1 MLQNNTDP
9 NILKLIEIAR
19 AEVGYMEKK
28 NANNLDDK
36 NANAGQNNYT
46 KYARDLYPGL
56 QGQPWCDIFVDWC
69 FVKAFG
75 KAQTLKLTGPFSA
88 YTPTSAQW
96 FKDKRQW
103 HSRPRVGD
111 LIFFKNSVRI
121 CHIGLVYKVAG
132 NDVYTIEGNTSL
144 GSQVIPNGGSV
155 CYKQY
160 DIDNSRIAGYGR
172 PDYSLLKTK
181 SRYEVGWN
189 RDDRGWWYVYDD
201 HDNYHVNNAVR
212 IGKNLYFFDTEGYC
226 VKNPAVITAES
237 GEMERITGERVK

>member
-1 MLQNNTDP
+1 M
-9 NILKLIEIAR
+9 
-19 AEVGYMEKK
+19 
-28 NANNLDDK
+28 
-36 NANAGQNNYT
+36 
-46 KYARDLYPGL
+46 
-56 QGQPWCDIFVDWC
+56 
-69 FVKAFG
+69 
-75 KAQTLKLTGPFSA
+75 
-88 YTPTSAQW
+88 
-96 FKDKRQW
+96 
-103 HSRPRVGD
+103 
-111 LIFFKNSVRI
+111 IFFKNSVRI